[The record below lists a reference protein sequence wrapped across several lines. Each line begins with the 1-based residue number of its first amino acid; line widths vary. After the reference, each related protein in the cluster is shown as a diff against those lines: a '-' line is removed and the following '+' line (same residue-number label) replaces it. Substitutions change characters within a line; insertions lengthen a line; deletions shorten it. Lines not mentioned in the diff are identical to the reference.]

1 MENSSYSNNCSHLPD
16 EVDACETGNEDV
28 FDSWEDERLNLDS
41 NILRG
46 VYANGFENPSPIQ
59 KKTIIPVI
67 KKKDIIA
74 QAQSGTGKTGAFVIG
89 SLQRLDVQ
97 LKKVQVII
105 ISPTRELSRQTYNV
119 AKTISHFMGI
129 TLQLLIGGTSTDTDK
144 DLLANETPHMV
155 IGCPGRIYDMIRRK
169 HLRTNEVKLLVLD
182 EADEMLSA
190 GFKDQIY
197 KIFQFMNNEVQL
209 GLFSATMPDELN
221 LLTSKFM
228 RHPIKILEKR
238 ELLTLQGIAQFY
250 VALDNDEHKYATLKD
265 LFSTLTIS
273 QAIIYC
279 NSIKRVDDL
288 FDAMVHD
295 KFPVAKTHSGMDEE
309 GRKKVYEDFKSGQA
323 RVLLST
329 DLFSRGID
337 VQQVSIVINFDI
349 PKNIHTYLHRIGRSG
364 RWGRKGAGINFVT
377 RRDMSRI
384 KDIEKYYNTEINE
397 LPSNYTTI
405 LNR

>member
-16 EVDACETGNEDV
+16 EVDAMDAENQNL
-28 FDSWEDERLNLDS
+28 FDDWEDDRLNL
-41 NILRG
+41 NEKILRG

-67 KKKDIIA
+67 KKNDIIA

-89 SLQRLDVQ
+89 SLQRLDVDN
-97 LKKVQVII
+97 KKIQVII
-105 ISPTRELSRQTYNV
+105 LSPTRELSRQTYNV
-119 AKTISHFMGI
+119 AKKISHFMNI
-129 TLQLLIGGTSTDTDK
+129 TIQLLIGGTSTDADK
-144 DLLANETPHMV
+144 ELLANNTPHMV

-197 KIFQFMNNEVQL
+197 KIFQFMNNNVQL

-228 RHPIKILEKR
+228 RNPVKILEKR

-250 VALDNDEHKYATLKD
+250 VALDNDEHKYLTLKD

-288 FDAMVHD
+288 FDAMTQD
-295 KFPVAKTHSGMDEE
+295 EFPVAKTHSGMDEE
-309 GRKKVYEDFKSGQA
+309 GRRKVYEDFKSGQA

-377 RRDMSRI
+377 RRDMARI
-384 KDIEKYYNTEINE
+384 KDIEKYYNTQIDE
-397 LPSNYTTI
+397 LPSNYTTL

>member
-1 MENSSYSNNCSHLPD
+1 MNDLNTDKELGGAEKTKKDGISN
-16 EVDACETGNEDV
+16 EKT
-28 FDSWEDERLNLDS
+28 FDSWEDPKLVLKMNL
-41 NILRG
+41 LRG
-46 VYANGFENPSPIQ
+46 IYAMGFETPSPIQ
-59 KKTIIPVI
+59 KRAILPVI
-67 KKKDIIA
+67 GKRDIIA
-74 QAQSGTGKTGAFVIG
+74 QAQSGTGKTGAFVI
-89 SLQRLDVQ
+89 SALQLINED
-97 LKKVQVII
+97 LKKTQAII

-119 AKTISHFMGI
+119 VQQLANFMEIGA
-129 TLQLLIGGTSTDTDK
+129 QLLIGGTSTDVDK
-144 DLLANETPHMV
+144 EKLDANPPHIV

-169 HLRTNEVKLLVLD
+169 YLKTKDIILLILD

-221 LLTSKFM
+221 MLTSKFM
-228 RHPIKILEKR
+228 RNPIKILEKK

-250 VALDNDEHKYATLKD
+250 VALDNDEHKYSTLKD

-288 FDAMVHD
+288 YDAMVHD
-295 KFPVAKTHSGMDEE
+295 KFPVAKTHSGVDEGE
-309 GRKKVYEDFKSGQA
+309 RQKTYESFRSGTA
-323 RVLLST
+323 RVLIST

-337 VQQVSIVINFDI
+337 VQQVSVVINFDI

-377 RRDMSRI
+377 RRDMARI
-384 KDIEKYYNTEINE
+384 KEIEKYYSTEIQE
-397 LPSNYTTI
+397 LPRDYVAL